1 MQKCL
6 DFIPQKTRSSWRP
19 WRCLKGVTWAAA
31 AVQSLSRVDSLGPH
45 GLQHA
50 RRFPCP
56 LLSPAVCLN
65 SRALSQWCHPNSS
78 FSVMP
83 SSSCLQSFP
92 ASGSFPMSRFFASDG
107 QSIGAAASILPMNIQ
122 GWFLSGL
129 TGLISLGLSKGFS
142 RVFSSTTIQN
152 HQFFGA
158 QPSLWS
164 NPHICTWLLE
174 NS

>member
-92 ASGSFPMSRFFASDG
+92 ASGSFPMNWFFASG
-107 QSIGAAASILPMNIQ
+107 SQSIGASASILPMNTQ
-122 GWFLSGL
+122 DWLPLGW
-129 TGLISLGLSKGFS
+129 TVWISLQSKGLSRVSS
-142 RVFSSTTIQN
+142 RTIVWW
-152 HQFFGA
+152 HQFFST

-174 NS
+174 TP

>member
-19 WRCLKGVTWAAA
+19 WRCLKEVIWAAA
-31 AVQSLSRVDSLGPH
+31 AVQSPSRVDSLGPH

-56 LLSPAVCLN
+56 LLSPGVCLN

-78 FSVMP
+78 FSVVP

-92 ASGSFPMSRFFASDG
+92 ASGSFPMNWFFASG
-107 QSIGAAASILPMNIQ
+107 SQSIGASGSILPMNTQ
-122 GWFLSGL
+122 DWLPLGW
-129 TGLISLGLSKGFS
+129 TVWISLQSKGLS
-142 RVFSSTTIQN
+142 RVFSRTIVWR
-152 HQFFGA
+152 HQFFST

-174 NS
+174 TP

>member
-6 DFIPQKTRSSWRP
+6 DFIPQKTRSSGRP

-78 FSVMP
+78 FSVTLF
-83 SSSCLQSFP
+83 SSCLRSFP
-92 ASGSFPMSRFFASDG
+92 ESGSFPLSHWLFSSGG
-107 QSIGAAASILPMNIQ
+107 QSIGASASGSVFPMTIQ
-122 GWFLSGL
+122 VWFPLGL
-129 TGLISLGLSKGFS
+129 TGLISLQSKGLSGVFFS
-142 RVFSSTTIQN
+142 TSIQRY
-152 HQFFGA
+152 QFFGF

-164 NPHICTWLLE
+164 NCQIRT
-174 NS
+174 